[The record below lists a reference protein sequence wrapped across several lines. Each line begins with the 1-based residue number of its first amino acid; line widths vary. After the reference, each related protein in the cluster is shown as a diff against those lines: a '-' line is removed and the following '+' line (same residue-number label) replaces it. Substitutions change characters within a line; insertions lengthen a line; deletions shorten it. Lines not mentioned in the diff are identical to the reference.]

1 MAKILPGTRSLI
13 KSDIGPMI
21 ARGLQAVLPKRNGK
35 EVQKMMGPEDVEKLV
50 GELIEKNKQ
59 ISGAFDY
66 YHQSNAYSL
75 TPNVLE
81 RLNGRDMHFLRQ
93 YYHLCSPIDQLIF
106 GKRFEQLRAISDC
119 VEDDPTKIGWRVVH
133 KKKGSPKFKA
143 TKETEDACRWL
154 EKLIK
159 NPNKIRHPGGFT
171 EALIS
176 MAESKMLFDRVPIE
190 KLEHVDYKRAGMDGM
205 PSSYVIPD
213 AATIK
218 PTAWVLYA
226 MAGAPGYSGKSDYQQ
241 TKSIIQ
247 GSSQTA
253 SSLYPANMD
262 MTAFNAAKVSV
273 TKQLESKNIYG
284 ELGHYGDQRPG
295 IISWVQQMPDRLISA
310 GYTDKTID
318 VFIANASP
326 QINAWGWSSGSAF
339 ERSFEFG
346 EVICKMTGY
355 NHEIFDSRMPE
366 GVLLL
371 DNAGADKKKKQQM
384 HERMISEGADRYSNL
399 MVEFVNDPDKSA
411 KYLKIKDK
419 PTDMQFKEMFILYI
433 KLKCSIYG
441 MDYTEL
447 NIEDGRSGGQGGS
460 GSHEKRM
467 DQHAASGVVSDA
479 RLYASYFTRSLIL
492 PWTEDYMM
500 EFVHDTDDSDAEVKL
515 RTDKMA
521 YKSLSETRK
530 EDNLEEDWVKDAPK
544 EYREDLKLVQKY
556 DYAPGLDKSTRT
568 QLILKEMELTAQKE
582 MQEQAAEEEAKQA
595 EQGGEEQPGEP
606 QEDEE
611 ITNLKKQI
619 GQQEEENKGLEAGMA
634 KSIPITVEHR
644 YVS

>member
-13 KSDIGPMI
+13 KNNI
-21 ARGLQAVLPKRNGK
+21 APKIVSKLRSILPERNGK
-35 EVQKMMGPEDVEKLV
+35 EIQKVMNPGDIEKLV
-50 GELIEKNKQ
+50 RELIEKNKQ

-81 RLNGRDMHFLRQ
+81 RLYGRDMYFLRQ
-93 YYHLCSPIDQLIF
+93 YYQMCSPIDQLIF
-106 GKRFEQLRAISDC
+106 GKRYEQLRAISDC
-119 VEDDPTKIGWRVVH
+119 VEDDPTKIGWRVIH

-143 TKETEDACRWL
+143 TKETDEACRWF
-154 EKLIK
+154 EQLIK
-159 NPNKIRHPGGFT
+159 NPNKMRHPGGFP
-171 EALIS
+171 EVLNAI
-176 MAESKMLFDRVPIE
+176 AESKMLFDRIPIE

-205 PSSYVIPD
+205 PSSYLIPD

-226 MAGAPGYSGKSDYQQ
+226 MAGAPGYSGKTNYQQ
-241 TKSIIQ
+241 TKSIVQ
-247 GSSQTA
+247 GSAQTGN
-253 SSLYPANMD
+253 SLYPPNMD
-262 MTAFNAAKVSV
+262 MQGAMNRVS
-273 TKQLESKNIYG
+273 KQLAEKNIYG
-284 ELGHYGDQRPG
+284 ELGVYGDSRPG

-310 GYTDKTID
+310 GYTDKTIN

-384 HERMISEGADRYSNL
+384 HERMVSEGADRYSNL

-419 PTDMQFKEMFILYI
+419 PSDMQFKEMFILYV
-433 KLKCSIYG
+433 KLKCASYG

-447 NIEDGRSGGQGGS
+447 NIEDGKSAGLGGS
-460 GSHEKRM
+460 GAHEKRM
-467 DQHAASGVVSDA
+467 DQHAASGIVSDA
-479 RLYASYFTRSLIL
+479 RYYAHCITRALIE
-492 PWTEDYMM
+492 PWSQDYMM
-500 EFVHDTDDSDAEVKL
+500 EFVHDTDDSEGEVKL
-515 RTDKMA
+515 RTEKMT
-521 YKSLSETRK
+521 YKSLDETRV
-530 EDNLEEDWVKDAPK
+530 EDNLEEDWWKGAPK
-544 EYREDLKLVQKY
+544 EFQEELKDISKY
-556 DYAPGLDKSTRT
+556 DFVPGLDKSTRT
-568 QLILKEMELTAQKE
+568 QLILKDKE
-582 MQEQAAEEEAKQA
+582 IASQEKMQEQAEEEEAGQAGQEEKKQP
-595 EQGGEEQPGEP
+595 EEPK
-606 QEDEE
+606 EDEE
-611 ITNLKKQI
+611 ISNLRSAI
-619 GQQEEENKGLEAGMA
+619 GQQEKENTELEAGME
-634 KSIPITVEHR
+634 KSIPITVEHH
-644 YVS
+644 YLS

>member
-1 MAKILPGTRSLI
+1 MAKILPGTRNLI
-13 KSDIGPMI
+13 KNDIAPMI
-21 ARGLQAVLPKRNGK
+21 AKGLQAVLPKRNGK
-35 EVQKMMGPEDVEKLV
+35 EVKQMMSPEDVEKLV

-59 ISGAFDY
+59 ISAAYDY

-81 RLNGRDMHFLRQ
+81 RLYGRDMYFLRQ
-93 YYHLCSPIDQLIF
+93 YYQMCSPVDQLIF

-143 TKETEDACRWL
+143 TKETEDACRWF
-154 EKLIK
+154 EQLIK
-159 NPNKIRHPGGFT
+159 NPNKMRHPGGFP
-171 EALIS
+171 EILIS
-176 MAESKMLFDRVPIE
+176 IAESKMLFDRVPIE
-190 KLEHVDYKRAGMDGM
+190 KLEHVDYKNAGMDGM
-205 PSSYVIPD
+205 PSSYLIPD

-226 MAGAPGYSGKSDYQQ
+226 MAGAPGYSGKTDYQQ
-241 TKSIIQ
+241 TKSIVQ
-247 GSSQTA
+247 GSTQTA
-253 SSLYPANMD
+253 GSLYPANMNFD
-262 MTAFNAAKVSV
+262 MAKDAIS
-273 TKQLESKNIYG
+273 KQLASKNIFG
-284 ELGHYGDQRPG
+284 ELGVYGDSRPG

-310 GYTDKTID
+310 GYTDKTIN

-399 MVEFVNDPDKSA
+399 MVEFVNDPEKGA

-419 PTDMQFKEMFILYI
+419 PTDMQFKEMFLLYV
-433 KLKCSIYG
+433 KLKCAAYG

-447 NIEDGRSGGQGGS
+447 NIEDGRSSGQGGS

-467 DQHAASGVVSDA
+467 DQHAATGVVSDA
-479 RLYASYFTRSLIL
+479 RYYAHCITKALID
-492 PWTEDYMM
+492 PWSQDYMM
-500 EFVHDTDDSDAEVKL
+500 EFVHDTDDSEAEVKL
-515 RTDKMA
+515 RTDKMD
-521 YKSLSETRK
+521 YRSLYETRK
-530 EDNLEEDWVKDAPK
+530 EDNLEDDWIKDAPK
-544 EYREDLKLVQKY
+544 EHQEDLKLIQKY
-556 DYAPGLDKSTRT
+556 DFAPGLDKSTRT
-568 QLILKEMELTAQKE
+568 QLILKDKEIAANKE

-595 EQGGEEQPGEP
+595 GQGGEEQPGEP

-619 GQQEEENKGLEAGMA
+619 GQQEEENKGLEAGMT

-644 YVS
+644 YLS

>member
-13 KSDIGPMI
+13 KNNI
-21 ARGLQAVLPKRNGK
+21 APKIVSKLRSILPERNGK
-35 EVQKMMGPEDVEKLV
+35 EVQKVMNPGDIEKLV
-50 GELIEKNKQ
+50 RETIEKYKQ

-81 RLNGRDMHFLRQ
+81 RLYGRDMYFLRQ
-93 YYHLCSPIDQLIF
+93 YYQMCSPIDQLIF
-106 GKRFEQLRAISDC
+106 GKRYEQLRAISDC

-143 TKETEDACRWL
+143 TKEIDEACRWL

-159 NPNKIRHPGGFT
+159 KPNKMRHPGGFP
-171 EALIS
+171 EVLNSI
-176 MAESKMLFDRVPIE
+176 AESKMLFDRIPIE
-190 KLEHVDYKRAGMDGM
+190 ILEHVDYKKAGMDGM

-226 MAGAPGYSGKSDYQQ
+226 MAGAPGYSGKTDYQQ
-241 TKSIIQ
+241 TKSIVQ
-247 GSSQTA
+247 GSAQTA
-253 SSLYPANMD
+253 NSLYPANMD
-262 MTAFNAAKVSV
+262 MQEAMNRVS
-273 TKQLESKNIYG
+273 KQLAEKNIYG
-284 ELGHYGDQRPG
+284 ELGVYGDSRPG

-310 GYTDKTID
+310 GYTDKTIN

-384 HERMISEGADRYSNL
+384 HERMIAEGSDRYSNL

-419 PTDMQFKEMFILYI
+419 PSDMQFKEMFILYV
-433 KLKCSIYG
+433 KLKCASYG

-447 NIEDGRSGGQGGS
+447 NIEDGKSAGLGGS
-460 GSHEKRM
+460 GAHEKRM
-467 DQHAASGVVSDA
+467 DQHAASGIVSDA
-479 RLYASYFTRSLIL
+479 RYYAHCITRALIE
-492 PWTEDYMM
+492 PWSQDYMM
-500 EFVHDTDDSDAEVKL
+500 EFVHDTDDSEGEVKL

-521 YKSLSETRK
+521 YKSLDETRT
-530 EDNLEEDWVKDAPK
+530 EDNLEDEWWKNAPK
-544 EYREDLKLVQKY
+544 EIQEELKAIWKY
-556 DYAPGLDKSTRT
+556 DFVPGLDKSTRT
-568 QLILKEMELTAQKE
+568 QLILKDKEIAANKE
-582 MQEQAAEEEAKQA
+582 MQEQAAEEEG
-595 EQGGEEQPGEP
+595 EQTGQEGEEQPGEP
-606 QEDEE
+606 KEDEE
-611 ITNLKKQI
+611 ITNLKSAI
-619 GQQEEENKGLEAGMA
+619 GQQEKENKELEAGME
-634 KSIPITVEHR
+634 KSIPLVVEHH
-644 YVS
+644 YLS

>member
-13 KSDIGPMI
+13 KNDIGPMI
-21 ARGLQAVLPKRNGK
+21 AKGLQSVLPKRNEK
-35 EVQKMMGPEDVEKLV
+35 EVRQTMNPEDVEKLV
-50 GELIEKNKQ
+50 GELLEKNKQ
-59 ISGAFDY
+59 ISGAYDY

-81 RLNGRDMHFLRQ
+81 RLHGRDMYFLRQ
-93 YYHLCSPIDQLIF
+93 YYQMCSPIDQLIF

-143 TKETEDACRWL
+143 TKETDEACRWF

-159 NPNKIRHPGGFT
+159 NPNKMRHPGGFT

-190 KLEHVDYKRAGMDGM
+190 KLEHVDYKRAGMAGM
-205 PSSYVIPD
+205 PSSYLIPD

-226 MAGAPGYSGKSDYQQ
+226 MAGAPGYSGKTDHQQ
-241 TKSIIQ
+241 TQSIVQ
-247 GSSQTA
+247 ASSQTA
-253 SSLYPANMD
+253 GSLYPANMNYD
-262 MTAFNAAKVSV
+262 AAKDAIS
-273 TKQLESKNIYG
+273 KQLATKNIFG
-284 ELGHYGDQRPG
+284 ELGVYGDSRPG

-310 GYTDKTID
+310 GYTDKTIN

-447 NIEDGRSGGQGGS
+447 NIEDGKSGGLGGSGGQ
-460 GSHEKRM
+460 EKRM
-467 DQHAASGVVSDA
+467 DQHAATGVMSDA
-479 RLYASYFTRSLIL
+479 RLYANYFTRALIE
-492 PWTEDYMM
+492 PWSDDYMM
-500 EFVHDTDDSDAEVKL
+500 EFVHDTDESAEEVKL
-515 RTDKMA
+515 RTDKMS
-521 YKSLSETRK
+521 YKSLRETRK
-530 EDNLEEDWVKDAPK
+530 EDNLEEDWLKEAPK
-544 EYREDLKLVQKY
+544 EYREDLKLVHKY
-556 DYAPGLDKSTRT
+556 DFAPGLDKSTRT
-568 QLILKEMELTAQKE
+568 QLIIKDKEIASQEK

-595 EQGGEEQPGEP
+595 EQEGGEQPGEP

-611 ITNLKKQI
+611 ITNLKAAI
-619 GQQEEENKGLEAGMA
+619 GQQETENKELEAGMA
-634 KSIPITVEHR
+634 KSIPITIEHR
-644 YVS
+644 YLS